1 MENRFNM
8 LQIAVYGKGG
18 IGKSTTSSNLSYALA
33 TKGKKV
39 LQVGCDPKHDSTK
52 YLIGGQDQKTVLD
65 YIRQTPPSER
75 KLEDIMLE
83 GSAGVMC
90 VEAGGPEPGI
100 GCAGR
105 GILTTFDT
113 LQKMGIQDI
122 EKDITLY
129 DVLGDVVCGG
139 FAVPM
144 RNEYADA
151 VYIVTSGEFMAMYAA
166 NNILRGLLNFGNAR
180 PRVAGLILNR
190 RNVDNERE
198 LVERL
203 AKGVGLP
210 IVVDIPRSHEYIEAE
225 RIGKT
230 VSECFPDSIPA
241 GIYRDLADDVIAIAE
256 GRRKLYEP
264 HPLSD
269 AQLNDL
275 AAGKEITV
283 LGNFKREAC
292 HGCNTVRRG
301 TGSCASR
308 GAVFAAGRVNDLP
321 IIIHGPESCGY
332 VMSHTQ
338 DVHFLTELG
347 TNPNSVGV
355 LRNNIRCT
363 AMTNSSS
370 IFGGHEDLK
379 RIIRELADQGKRIIM
394 VITTCVPGMI
404 GDNLDLIKEQMEAE
418 YPGLNLVLV
427 KADGNLTGGS
437 TEGRLEAMKEI
448 INLIDADVQ
457 PTKMEMN
464 VIDDNFILYQSG
476 RNSEF
481 VERLAKDLGFSK
493 VHKIFDNISLE
504 DAINCKSAMFN
515 VRTFDDDTVEGM
527 AKMMADT
534 KGMEVFDRPLPKG
547 YTETVEWIEAVG
559 KRFHIED
566 RAAEVIAKA
575 GQDYRA
581 AVEMYRPRLQGK
593 RVEVI
598 GGLFM
603 DDDWM
608 IETLRDAGCVIQKV
622 YAMQLPAMGGGAV
635 PKPRESRFSDI
646 ETVVTRN
653 PMEIR
658 AGVEKDDP
666 DIVIGGAMIGW
677 HGQQFKEFSRSYQCF
692 THYASIAY
700 LEYMYTMMVSAPVPG
715 WRAWGGQ
722 DAASHTGFAKPPG
735 FGASEKKKEKPEFEI
750 KEDES
755 GDAKPLITDA
765 QIAMVRQMMG
775 GSIPPMMES
784 ALEEL
789 KKGKIPDG
797 LPPQVLDMIKRLN
810 GGM

>member
-1 MENRFNM
+1 M

-241 GIYRDLADDVIAIAE
+241 GIYKDLADDVIAIAE

-363 AMTNSSS
+363 AMTNNSS

-379 RIIRELADQGKRIIM
+379 RIIRELADQGKRTIM

-404 GDNLDLIKEQMEAE
+404 GDNLDLIKEEMEKE

-437 TEGRLEAMKEI
+437 TEGRLQAMKEI
-448 INLIDADVQ
+448 IGLIDDSVR
-457 PTKMEMN
+457 PTEMEMN

-476 RNSEF
+476 KNSQW

-493 VHKIFDNISLE
+493 VHKIFDNISLD
-504 DAINCKSAMFN
+504 DAIHCKRALLN
-515 VRTFDDDTVEGM
+515 VRTFDDDTVNGM
-527 AKMMADT
+527 AQMMHDT
-534 KGMEVFDRPLPKG
+534 KGMEIFDLPLPKG
-547 YTETVEWIEAVG
+547 YTDTLKWIEEVG

-566 RAAEVIAKA
+566 RAAQVIEKA
-575 GQDYRA
+575 EKDYRD
-581 AVEMYRPRLQGK
+581 AVELYRPRLEGK

-598 GGLFM
+598 SGIFG

-608 IETLRDAGCVIQKV
+608 IETLRDAGCIIQRIYV
-622 YAMQLPAMGGGAV
+622 MQLPAMGGGAV
-635 PKPRESRFSDI
+635 PKPYKCRFEDVD
-646 ETVVTRN
+646 VVMTRN

-658 AGVEKDDP
+658 TGVQKDDP

-692 THYASIAY
+692 THYASIEY
-700 LEYMYTMMVSAPVPG
+700 LSYMYTMMVSAPTPG
-715 WRAWGGQ
+715 WRSWGGPEPEN
-722 DAASHTGFAKPPG
+722 SGFAKPPG
-735 FGASEKKKEKPEFEI
+735 FGASEKKKEQEKQEFRI
-750 KEDES
+750 DDEDSE
-755 GDAKPLITDA
+755 AEPLITDA

-775 GSIPPMMES
+775 GAIPPMMES
-784 ALEEL
+784 ALQEL
-789 KKGKIPDG
+789 KKGRVPPG
-797 LPPQVLDMIKRLN
+797 LPPQMLDMIKNLK